1 MTRIIVHS
9 LIATAVILHGACAN
23 SPSTAEQAAAAAASC
38 TGGVTLGSVQTLNSS
53 CRVSSSEEHVRL
65 EGVNVSGA
73 GSIKVYFMANA
84 SRTNGFELEI
94 KGNGEI
100 SATYIGTARR
110 VIRTGQTV
118 NDNSVWCFEVHNDED
133 PAHILAWKGDG
144 ATKCGAPTPATN
156 IAASADMDSE
166 ASPAGQTVNLT
177 NGDQAAQTGGASS
190 VFYEVSATNASVK
203 KISTGVPRHAG

>member
-1 MTRIIVHS
+1 
-9 LIATAVILHGACAN
+9 
-23 SPSTAEQAAAAAASC
+23 
-38 TGGVTLGSVQTLNSS
+38 
-53 CRVSSSEEHVRL
+53 VSSSEEHVRL

-190 VFYEVSATNASVK
+190 VFYEVSATNASVT